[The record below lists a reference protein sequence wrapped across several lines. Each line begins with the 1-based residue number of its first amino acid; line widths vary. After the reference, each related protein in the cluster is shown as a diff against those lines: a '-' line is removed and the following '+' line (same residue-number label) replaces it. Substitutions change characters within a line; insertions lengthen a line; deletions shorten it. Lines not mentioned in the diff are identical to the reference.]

1 MTVEQIIKAV
11 RYCFDEEVS
20 NNASFSSPSA
30 GDISSMNNII
40 KSKIG
45 DALRWI
51 CLYAPAELLEGTD
64 ESTATGIMVDEPN
77 VVPTSITG
85 TGGGRI
91 VLSADANKK
100 FVKLV
105 RIRMQDWHRAI
116 KNPISE
122 DSEEY
127 LQLYDDSG
135 ATATADRP
143 QAVLIEKA
151 VKEFEVWPFT
161 AGKTAEYTYIADPG
175 TTITETAQ
183 GAELLPL
190 PPKAKTAFIYYLA
203 FLALAAYE
211 DSRAARMLEIAKMNI
226 GK

>member
-11 RYCFDEEVS
+11 RFCFDEEVS

-51 CLYAPAELLEGTD
+51 CLYAPAELLEGSDGSDT
-64 ESTATGIMVDEPN
+64 TGIMVDETN
-77 VVPTSITG
+77 AIPTPITG
-85 TGGGRI
+85 TSGGRI
-91 VLSADANKK
+91 TLGADANKK

-151 VKEFEVWPFT
+151 VKEFEVWPFN

-175 TTITETAQ
+175 TAITETSTDN
-183 GAELLPL
+183 ETLPL
-190 PPKAKTAFIYYLA
+190 PPKVKTAFIYYLA
-203 FLALAAYE
+203 FLVLAAYE